1 MVTIADSYEIHKKGV
16 YEMKDKKTNVWVPVA
31 VIIGILL
38 VAMIVLTVFM
48 VVTGRSAGNTGSSS
62 SKYHADS
69 TQSDV
74 KPQDSDDYIQDVS
87 LDEFSI
93 GGSSDDSS
101 ASDNAEA
108 AEVAMEDPNGYILPD
123 SDSRKLKK
131 SDLAGMTAQQLS
143 YAKNEIYARH
153 GRVFKSSEL
162 QDYFNEKNWYEEND
176 DFKDEDLSKKEAE
189 NTKFIAGDVEKVLDD
204 LIKKQEIIPD
214 VVMIDPPRKGLDK
227 KSIQNLLDVNP
238 KRLVY
243 ISCNPST
250 LVRDL
255 AFFEEKYEIKN
266 ITPVDMFP
274 YTSHVECVAV
284 MCIR

>member
-1 MVTIADSYEIHKKGV
+1 
-16 YEMKDKKTNVWVPVA
+16 MKDKKTNVWVPVA

-108 AEVAMEDPNGYILPD
+108 AEVAMEDPNGYSLPD

-162 QDYFNEKNWYEEND
+162 QDYFNEKDWYEEND

-189 NTKFIAGDVEKVLDD
+189 NTKFIAAYQKDND
-204 LIKKQEIIPD
+204 LEYKPAK
-214 VVMIDPPRKGLDK
+214 
-227 KSIQNLLDVNP
+227 
-238 KRLVY
+238 
-243 ISCNPST
+243 
-250 LVRDL
+250 
-255 AFFEEKYEIKN
+255 
-266 ITPVDMFP
+266 
-274 YTSHVECVAV
+274 
-284 MCIR
+284 

>member
-1 MVTIADSYEIHKKGV
+1 
-16 YEMKDKKTNVWVPVA
+16 MKDKKTNVWVPVA

-108 AEVAMEDPNGYILPD
+108 AEVAMEDSNGYILPD
-123 SDSRKLKK
+123 SASRKLKK

-189 NTKFIAGDVEKVLDD
+189 NTKFIAAYQKDND
-204 LIKKQEIIPD
+204 LEYKPAK
-214 VVMIDPPRKGLDK
+214 
-227 KSIQNLLDVNP
+227 
-238 KRLVY
+238 
-243 ISCNPST
+243 
-250 LVRDL
+250 
-255 AFFEEKYEIKN
+255 
-266 ITPVDMFP
+266 
-274 YTSHVECVAV
+274 
-284 MCIR
+284 

>member
-1 MVTIADSYEIHKKGV
+1 
-16 YEMKDKKTNVWVPVA
+16 MKDKKTNVWVPVA

-38 VAMIVLTVFM
+38 VAMIVLTIFM

-87 LDEFSI
+87 LDELSI

-108 AEVAMEDPNGYILPD
+108 AEVAMEDSNGYILPD

-162 QDYFNEKNWYEEND
+162 QDYFNEKDWYEEND

-189 NTKFIAGDVEKVLDD
+189 NTEFIAAYQKDND
-204 LIKKQEIIPD
+204 LEYKPAK
-214 VVMIDPPRKGLDK
+214 
-227 KSIQNLLDVNP
+227 
-238 KRLVY
+238 
-243 ISCNPST
+243 
-250 LVRDL
+250 
-255 AFFEEKYEIKN
+255 
-266 ITPVDMFP
+266 
-274 YTSHVECVAV
+274 
-284 MCIR
+284 

>member
-1 MVTIADSYEIHKKGV
+1 
-16 YEMKDKKTNVWVPVA
+16 MKDKKTNVWVPVA

-38 VAMIVLTVFM
+38 VAMIVLTIFM

-93 GGSSDDSS
+93 GESSDDSS

-108 AEVAMEDPNGYILPD
+108 AEVAMEDSNGYILPD

-162 QDYFNEKNWYEEND
+162 QDYFNEKDWYKEND

-189 NTKFIAGDVEKVLDD
+189 NTEFIDAYQKDND
-204 LIKKQEIIPD
+204 LEYKPAK
-214 VVMIDPPRKGLDK
+214 
-227 KSIQNLLDVNP
+227 
-238 KRLVY
+238 
-243 ISCNPST
+243 
-250 LVRDL
+250 
-255 AFFEEKYEIKN
+255 
-266 ITPVDMFP
+266 
-274 YTSHVECVAV
+274 
-284 MCIR
+284 

>member
-16 YEMKDKKTNVWVPVA
+16 YEMKNKKTNVWVPVA

-108 AEVAMEDPNGYILPD
+108 AEVAMEDSNGYILPD

-153 GRVFKSSEL
+153 GRIFKSSEL
-162 QDYFNEKNWYEEND
+162 QDYFNQKDWYE
-176 DFKDEDLSKKEAE
+176 KM
-189 NTKFIAGDVEKVLDD
+189 
-204 LIKKQEIIPD
+204 
-214 VVMIDPPRKGLDK
+214 MISRTRISPRKKLK
-227 KSIQNLLDVNP
+227 IQNLLMLTR
-238 KRLVY
+238 KTT
-243 ISCNPST
+243 I
-250 LVRDL
+250 
-255 AFFEEKYEIKN
+255 
-266 ITPVDMFP
+266 
-274 YTSHVECVAV
+274 
-284 MCIR
+284 

>member
-48 VVTGRSAGNTGSSS
+48 VVT

-93 GGSSDDSS
+93 GESSDDSS

-108 AEVAMEDPNGYILPD
+108 AEVAMEDSNGYILPD

-162 QDYFNEKNWYEEND
+162 QDYFNEKDWYE
-176 DFKDEDLSKKEAE
+176 KM
-189 NTKFIAGDVEKVLDD
+189 
-204 LIKKQEIIPD
+204 
-214 VVMIDPPRKGLDK
+214 MISRTRISPRKKLK
-227 KSIQNLLDVNP
+227 IQNLLMLTR
-238 KRLVY
+238 KTT
-243 ISCNPST
+243 I
-250 LVRDL
+250 
-255 AFFEEKYEIKN
+255 
-266 ITPVDMFP
+266 
-274 YTSHVECVAV
+274 
-284 MCIR
+284 

>member
-1 MVTIADSYEIHKKGV
+1 
-16 YEMKDKKTNVWVPVA
+16 MKDKKTNVWVPVA

-108 AEVAMEDPNGYILPD
+108 AEVAMEDSNGYILPD
-123 SDSRKLKK
+123 SASRKLKK

-162 QDYFNEKNWYEEND
+162 QDYFNEKDWYEEND

-189 NTKFIAGDVEKVLDD
+189 NTEFIAAYQKDND
-204 LIKKQEIIPD
+204 LEYKPAK
-214 VVMIDPPRKGLDK
+214 
-227 KSIQNLLDVNP
+227 
-238 KRLVY
+238 
-243 ISCNPST
+243 
-250 LVRDL
+250 
-255 AFFEEKYEIKN
+255 
-266 ITPVDMFP
+266 
-274 YTSHVECVAV
+274 
-284 MCIR
+284 

>member
-1 MVTIADSYEIHKKGV
+1 
-16 YEMKDKKTNVWVPVA
+16 MKDKKTNVWVPVA

-38 VAMIVLTVFM
+38 VAIIVLTVFM

-74 KPQDSDDYIQDVS
+74 KPQNSDDYIQDVS

-108 AEVAMEDPNGYILPD
+108 AEVAMEDSNGYILPD
-123 SDSRKLKK
+123 SNSRKLKK

-162 QDYFNEKNWYEEND
+162 QDYFNEKDWYEEND

-189 NTKFIAGDVEKVLDD
+189 NTEFIDAYQKDND
-204 LIKKQEIIPD
+204 LEYKPAK
-214 VVMIDPPRKGLDK
+214 
-227 KSIQNLLDVNP
+227 
-238 KRLVY
+238 
-243 ISCNPST
+243 
-250 LVRDL
+250 
-255 AFFEEKYEIKN
+255 
-266 ITPVDMFP
+266 
-274 YTSHVECVAV
+274 
-284 MCIR
+284 

>member
-1 MVTIADSYEIHKKGV
+1 
-16 YEMKDKKTNVWVPVA
+16 MKNKKTNVWVPVA

-108 AEVAMEDPNGYILPD
+108 AEVAMEDSNGYILPD

-153 GRVFKSSEL
+153 GRIFKSSEL
-162 QDYFNEKNWYEEND
+162 QDYFNQKDGYEKND

-189 NTKFIAGDVEKVLDD
+189 NTEFIDAYQKDND
-204 LIKKQEIIPD
+204 LEYKPAK
-214 VVMIDPPRKGLDK
+214 
-227 KSIQNLLDVNP
+227 
-238 KRLVY
+238 
-243 ISCNPST
+243 
-250 LVRDL
+250 
-255 AFFEEKYEIKN
+255 
-266 ITPVDMFP
+266 
-274 YTSHVECVAV
+274 
-284 MCIR
+284 

>member
-1 MVTIADSYEIHKKGV
+1 
-16 YEMKDKKTNVWVPVA
+16 MKDKKTNVWVPVA

-38 VAMIVLTVFM
+38 VAIIVLTVFM
-48 VVTGRSAGNTGSSS
+48 VVTARSAGNTGSSS

-93 GGSSDDSS
+93 GESSDDSS

-108 AEVAMEDPNGYILPD
+108 AEVAMEDSNGYILPD

-162 QDYFNEKNWYEEND
+162 QDYFNEKDWYEEND

-189 NTKFIAGDVEKVLDD
+189 NTEFIDAYQKDND
-204 LIKKQEIIPD
+204 LEYKPAK
-214 VVMIDPPRKGLDK
+214 
-227 KSIQNLLDVNP
+227 
-238 KRLVY
+238 
-243 ISCNPST
+243 
-250 LVRDL
+250 
-255 AFFEEKYEIKN
+255 
-266 ITPVDMFP
+266 
-274 YTSHVECVAV
+274 
-284 MCIR
+284 

>member
-1 MVTIADSYEIHKKGV
+1 
-16 YEMKDKKTNVWVPVA
+16 MKDKKTNVWVPVA

-74 KPQDSDDYIQDVS
+74 KPQNSDDYIQDVS

-93 GGSSDDSS
+93 GESSDDSS

-108 AEVAMEDPNGYILPD
+108 AEVAMEDSNGYILPD

-162 QDYFNEKNWYEEND
+162 QDYFNEKDWYEEND

-189 NTKFIAGDVEKVLDD
+189 NTEFIDAYQKDND
-204 LIKKQEIIPD
+204 LEYKPAK
-214 VVMIDPPRKGLDK
+214 
-227 KSIQNLLDVNP
+227 
-238 KRLVY
+238 
-243 ISCNPST
+243 
-250 LVRDL
+250 
-255 AFFEEKYEIKN
+255 
-266 ITPVDMFP
+266 
-274 YTSHVECVAV
+274 
-284 MCIR
+284 

>member
-1 MVTIADSYEIHKKGV
+1 
-16 YEMKDKKTNVWVPVA
+16 MKDKKTNVWVPVA

-87 LDEFSI
+87 LDELSI

-108 AEVAMEDPNGYILPD
+108 AEVAMEDSNGYILPD

-162 QDYFNEKNWYEEND
+162 QDYFNEKDWYEEND

-189 NTKFIAGDVEKVLDD
+189 NTEFIAAYQKDND
-204 LIKKQEIIPD
+204 LEYKPAK
-214 VVMIDPPRKGLDK
+214 
-227 KSIQNLLDVNP
+227 
-238 KRLVY
+238 
-243 ISCNPST
+243 
-250 LVRDL
+250 
-255 AFFEEKYEIKN
+255 
-266 ITPVDMFP
+266 
-274 YTSHVECVAV
+274 
-284 MCIR
+284 

>member
-1 MVTIADSYEIHKKGV
+1 
-16 YEMKDKKTNVWVPVA
+16 MKDKKTNVWVPVA

-62 SKYHADS
+62 SKYHANS

-108 AEVAMEDPNGYILPD
+108 AEVAMEDSNGYILPD

-162 QDYFNEKNWYEEND
+162 QDYFNEKDWYEEND

-189 NTKFIAGDVEKVLDD
+189 NTEFIAAYQKDND
-204 LIKKQEIIPD
+204 LEYKPAK
-214 VVMIDPPRKGLDK
+214 
-227 KSIQNLLDVNP
+227 
-238 KRLVY
+238 
-243 ISCNPST
+243 
-250 LVRDL
+250 
-255 AFFEEKYEIKN
+255 
-266 ITPVDMFP
+266 
-274 YTSHVECVAV
+274 
-284 MCIR
+284 

>member
-1 MVTIADSYEIHKKGV
+1 
-16 YEMKDKKTNVWVPVA
+16 MKDKKTNVWVPVA

-108 AEVAMEDPNGYILPD
+108 AEVAMEDSNGYILPD

-162 QDYFNEKNWYEEND
+162 QDYFNEKDWYEEND

-189 NTKFIAGDVEKVLDD
+189 NAEFIDAYQKDND
-204 LIKKQEIIPD
+204 LEYKPAK
-214 VVMIDPPRKGLDK
+214 
-227 KSIQNLLDVNP
+227 
-238 KRLVY
+238 
-243 ISCNPST
+243 
-250 LVRDL
+250 
-255 AFFEEKYEIKN
+255 
-266 ITPVDMFP
+266 
-274 YTSHVECVAV
+274 
-284 MCIR
+284 

>member
-1 MVTIADSYEIHKKGV
+1 
-16 YEMKDKKTNVWVPVA
+16 MKDKKTNVWVPVA

-93 GGSSDDSS
+93 GESSDDSS

-108 AEVAMEDPNGYILPD
+108 AEVAMEDSNGYILPD
-123 SDSRKLKK
+123 SNSRKLKK

-162 QDYFNEKNWYEEND
+162 QDYFNEKDWYEEND

-189 NTKFIAGDVEKVLDD
+189 NTEFIDAYQKDND
-204 LIKKQEIIPD
+204 LEYKPAK
-214 VVMIDPPRKGLDK
+214 
-227 KSIQNLLDVNP
+227 
-238 KRLVY
+238 
-243 ISCNPST
+243 
-250 LVRDL
+250 
-255 AFFEEKYEIKN
+255 
-266 ITPVDMFP
+266 
-274 YTSHVECVAV
+274 
-284 MCIR
+284 

>member
-1 MVTIADSYEIHKKGV
+1 
-16 YEMKDKKTNVWVPVA
+16 MKDKKTNVWVPVA

-108 AEVAMEDPNGYILPD
+108 AEVAMEDSNGYILPD
-123 SDSRKLKK
+123 SNSRKLKK

-162 QDYFNEKNWYEEND
+162 QDYFNEKDWYEEND

-189 NTKFIAGDVEKVLDD
+189 NTEFIAAYQKDND
-204 LIKKQEIIPD
+204 LEYKPAK
-214 VVMIDPPRKGLDK
+214 
-227 KSIQNLLDVNP
+227 
-238 KRLVY
+238 
-243 ISCNPST
+243 
-250 LVRDL
+250 
-255 AFFEEKYEIKN
+255 
-266 ITPVDMFP
+266 
-274 YTSHVECVAV
+274 
-284 MCIR
+284 

>member
-1 MVTIADSYEIHKKGV
+1 
-16 YEMKDKKTNVWVPVA
+16 MKNKKTNVWVPVA

-108 AEVAMEDPNGYILPD
+108 AEVAMEDSNGYILPD

-162 QDYFNEKNWYEEND
+162 QDYFNEKDWYEEND

-189 NTKFIAGDVEKVLDD
+189 NTKFIAAYQKDND
-204 LIKKQEIIPD
+204 LEYKPAK
-214 VVMIDPPRKGLDK
+214 
-227 KSIQNLLDVNP
+227 
-238 KRLVY
+238 
-243 ISCNPST
+243 
-250 LVRDL
+250 
-255 AFFEEKYEIKN
+255 
-266 ITPVDMFP
+266 
-274 YTSHVECVAV
+274 
-284 MCIR
+284 

>member
-1 MVTIADSYEIHKKGV
+1 
-16 YEMKDKKTNVWVPVA
+16 MKDKKTNVWVPVA

-38 VAMIVLTVFM
+38 VAIIVLTVFM

-74 KPQDSDDYIQDVS
+74 KPQNSDDYIQDVS

-108 AEVAMEDPNGYILPD
+108 AEVAMEDSNGYILPD

-162 QDYFNEKNWYEEND
+162 QDYFNEKDWYEEND

-189 NTKFIAGDVEKVLDD
+189 NTEFIAAYQKDN
-204 LIKKQEIIPD
+204 
-214 VVMIDPPRKGLDK
+214 
-227 KSIQNLLDVNP
+227 NLEYKP
-238 KRLVY
+238 AK
-243 ISCNPST
+243 
-250 LVRDL
+250 
-255 AFFEEKYEIKN
+255 
-266 ITPVDMFP
+266 
-274 YTSHVECVAV
+274 
-284 MCIR
+284 

>member
-16 YEMKDKKTNVWVPVA
+16 YETKNKKTNVWVPVA

-108 AEVAMEDPNGYILPD
+108 AEVAMEDSNGYILPD

-153 GRVFKSSEL
+153 GRIFKSSEL
-162 QDYFNEKNWYEEND
+162 QDYFNQKDWYEKND

-189 NTKFIAGDVEKVLDD
+189 NTEFIDAYQKDND
-204 LIKKQEIIPD
+204 LEYKPAK
-214 VVMIDPPRKGLDK
+214 
-227 KSIQNLLDVNP
+227 
-238 KRLVY
+238 
-243 ISCNPST
+243 
-250 LVRDL
+250 
-255 AFFEEKYEIKN
+255 
-266 ITPVDMFP
+266 
-274 YTSHVECVAV
+274 
-284 MCIR
+284 

>member
-1 MVTIADSYEIHKKGV
+1 
-16 YEMKDKKTNVWVPVA
+16 MKDKKTNVWVPVA

-38 VAMIVLTVFM
+38 VAMIVLTIFM
-48 VVTGRSAGNTGSSS
+48 VVTGRSADNTGSSS
-62 SKYHADS
+62 SKYHADR

-93 GGSSDDSS
+93 GESSDDSS

-108 AEVAMEDPNGYILPD
+108 AEVAMEDSNGYILPD

-162 QDYFNEKNWYEEND
+162 QDYFNEKDWYEKND

-189 NTKFIAGDVEKVLDD
+189 NTEFIDAYQKDND
-204 LIKKQEIIPD
+204 LEYKPAK
-214 VVMIDPPRKGLDK
+214 
-227 KSIQNLLDVNP
+227 
-238 KRLVY
+238 
-243 ISCNPST
+243 
-250 LVRDL
+250 
-255 AFFEEKYEIKN
+255 
-266 ITPVDMFP
+266 
-274 YTSHVECVAV
+274 
-284 MCIR
+284 

>member
-1 MVTIADSYEIHKKGV
+1 
-16 YEMKDKKTNVWVPVA
+16 MKDKKTNVWVSVA

-38 VAMIVLTVFM
+38 VAIIVLTVFM

-93 GGSSDDSS
+93 GESSDDSS

-108 AEVAMEDPNGYILPD
+108 AEVAMEDSNGYILPD

-162 QDYFNEKNWYEEND
+162 QDYFNEKDWYEEND

-189 NTKFIAGDVEKVLDD
+189 NTEFIDAYQKDND
-204 LIKKQEIIPD
+204 LEYKPAK
-214 VVMIDPPRKGLDK
+214 
-227 KSIQNLLDVNP
+227 
-238 KRLVY
+238 
-243 ISCNPST
+243 
-250 LVRDL
+250 
-255 AFFEEKYEIKN
+255 
-266 ITPVDMFP
+266 
-274 YTSHVECVAV
+274 
-284 MCIR
+284 

>member
-1 MVTIADSYEIHKKGV
+1 
-16 YEMKDKKTNVWVPVA
+16 MKDKKTNVWVPVA

-38 VAMIVLTVFM
+38 VAMIVLTIFM

-74 KPQDSDDYIQDVS
+74 KPQNSDDYIQDVS

-108 AEVAMEDPNGYILPD
+108 AEVAMEDSNGYILPD

-162 QDYFNEKNWYEEND
+162 QDYFNEKDWYEEND

-189 NTKFIAGDVEKVLDD
+189 NTEFIDAYQKDND
-204 LIKKQEIIPD
+204 LEYKPAK
-214 VVMIDPPRKGLDK
+214 
-227 KSIQNLLDVNP
+227 
-238 KRLVY
+238 
-243 ISCNPST
+243 
-250 LVRDL
+250 
-255 AFFEEKYEIKN
+255 
-266 ITPVDMFP
+266 
-274 YTSHVECVAV
+274 
-284 MCIR
+284 

>member
-1 MVTIADSYEIHKKGV
+1 
-16 YEMKDKKTNVWVPVA
+16 MKDKKTNVWVPVA

-74 KPQDSDDYIQDVS
+74 KPQNSDDYIQDGS

-108 AEVAMEDPNGYILPD
+108 AEVAMEDSNGYILPD

-162 QDYFNEKNWYEEND
+162 QDYFNEKDWYEEND

-189 NTKFIAGDVEKVLDD
+189 NTEFIDAYQKDND
-204 LIKKQEIIPD
+204 LEYKPAK
-214 VVMIDPPRKGLDK
+214 
-227 KSIQNLLDVNP
+227 
-238 KRLVY
+238 
-243 ISCNPST
+243 
-250 LVRDL
+250 
-255 AFFEEKYEIKN
+255 
-266 ITPVDMFP
+266 
-274 YTSHVECVAV
+274 
-284 MCIR
+284 

>member
-1 MVTIADSYEIHKKGV
+1 
-16 YEMKDKKTNVWVPVA
+16 MKDKKTNVWVPVA

-69 TQSDV
+69 TQSNV

-93 GGSSDDSS
+93 GESSDDSS

-108 AEVAMEDPNGYILPD
+108 AEVAMEDSNGYILPD

-162 QDYFNEKNWYEEND
+162 QDYFNEKDWYEEND

-189 NTKFIAGDVEKVLDD
+189 NTEFIDAYQKDND
-204 LIKKQEIIPD
+204 LEYKPAK
-214 VVMIDPPRKGLDK
+214 
-227 KSIQNLLDVNP
+227 
-238 KRLVY
+238 
-243 ISCNPST
+243 
-250 LVRDL
+250 
-255 AFFEEKYEIKN
+255 
-266 ITPVDMFP
+266 
-274 YTSHVECVAV
+274 
-284 MCIR
+284 

>member
-1 MVTIADSYEIHKKGV
+1 
-16 YEMKDKKTNVWVPVA
+16 MKDKKTNVWVPVA

-38 VAMIVLTVFM
+38 VAIIVLTVFM

-108 AEVAMEDPNGYILPD
+108 AEVAMEDSNGYILPD

-162 QDYFNEKNWYEEND
+162 QDYFNEKDWYEEND

-189 NTKFIAGDVEKVLDD
+189 NAEFIDAYQKDND
-204 LIKKQEIIPD
+204 LEYKPAK
-214 VVMIDPPRKGLDK
+214 
-227 KSIQNLLDVNP
+227 
-238 KRLVY
+238 
-243 ISCNPST
+243 
-250 LVRDL
+250 
-255 AFFEEKYEIKN
+255 
-266 ITPVDMFP
+266 
-274 YTSHVECVAV
+274 
-284 MCIR
+284 

>member
-1 MVTIADSYEIHKKGV
+1 
-16 YEMKDKKTNVWVPVA
+16 MKDKKTNVWVPVA

-38 VAMIVLTVFM
+38 VAIIVLTVFM

-74 KPQDSDDYIQDVS
+74 KPQNSDDYIQDVS

-108 AEVAMEDPNGYILPD
+108 AEVAMEDSNGYILPD

-162 QDYFNEKNWYEEND
+162 QDYFNEKDWYEEND

-189 NTKFIAGDVEKVLDD
+189 NTEFIDAYHKDND
-204 LIKKQEIIPD
+204 LEYKPAK
-214 VVMIDPPRKGLDK
+214 
-227 KSIQNLLDVNP
+227 
-238 KRLVY
+238 
-243 ISCNPST
+243 
-250 LVRDL
+250 
-255 AFFEEKYEIKN
+255 
-266 ITPVDMFP
+266 
-274 YTSHVECVAV
+274 
-284 MCIR
+284 

>member
-1 MVTIADSYEIHKKGV
+1 
-16 YEMKDKKTNVWVPVA
+16 MKDKKTNVWVPVA

-93 GGSSDDSS
+93 GESSDDSS

-108 AEVAMEDPNGYILPD
+108 AEVAMEDSNGYILPD

-162 QDYFNEKNWYEEND
+162 QEYFNEKDWYEEND

-189 NTKFIAGDVEKVLDD
+189 NTEFIDAYQKDND
-204 LIKKQEIIPD
+204 LEYKPAK
-214 VVMIDPPRKGLDK
+214 
-227 KSIQNLLDVNP
+227 
-238 KRLVY
+238 
-243 ISCNPST
+243 
-250 LVRDL
+250 
-255 AFFEEKYEIKN
+255 
-266 ITPVDMFP
+266 
-274 YTSHVECVAV
+274 
-284 MCIR
+284 

>member
-1 MVTIADSYEIHKKGV
+1 
-16 YEMKDKKTNVWVPVA
+16 MKDKKTNVWVPVA

-176 DFKDEDLSKKEAE
+176 DFKDEHLSKKEAE
-189 NTKFIAGDVEKVLDD
+189 NTKFIAAYQKDND
-204 LIKKQEIIPD
+204 LEYKPAK
-214 VVMIDPPRKGLDK
+214 
-227 KSIQNLLDVNP
+227 
-238 KRLVY
+238 
-243 ISCNPST
+243 
-250 LVRDL
+250 
-255 AFFEEKYEIKN
+255 
-266 ITPVDMFP
+266 
-274 YTSHVECVAV
+274 
-284 MCIR
+284 

>member
-1 MVTIADSYEIHKKGV
+1 
-16 YEMKDKKTNVWVPVA
+16 MKDKKTNVWVPVA

-38 VAMIVLTVFM
+38 VAIIVLTVFM

-74 KPQDSDDYIQDVS
+74 KPQNSDDYIQDVS

-108 AEVAMEDPNGYILPD
+108 AEVAMEDSNGYILPD

-162 QDYFNEKNWYEEND
+162 QDYFNEKDWYEEND

-189 NTKFIAGDVEKVLDD
+189 NTEFIDAYQKDND
-204 LIKKQEIIPD
+204 LEYKPAK
-214 VVMIDPPRKGLDK
+214 
-227 KSIQNLLDVNP
+227 
-238 KRLVY
+238 
-243 ISCNPST
+243 
-250 LVRDL
+250 
-255 AFFEEKYEIKN
+255 
-266 ITPVDMFP
+266 
-274 YTSHVECVAV
+274 
-284 MCIR
+284 

>member
-1 MVTIADSYEIHKKGV
+1 
-16 YEMKDKKTNVWVPVA
+16 MKDKKTNVWVPVA

-93 GGSSDDSS
+93 GGSSDNSS

-108 AEVAMEDPNGYILPD
+108 AEVAMEDSNGYILPD

-189 NTKFIAGDVEKVLDD
+189 NTKFIAAYQKDND
-204 LIKKQEIIPD
+204 LEYKPAK
-214 VVMIDPPRKGLDK
+214 
-227 KSIQNLLDVNP
+227 
-238 KRLVY
+238 
-243 ISCNPST
+243 
-250 LVRDL
+250 
-255 AFFEEKYEIKN
+255 
-266 ITPVDMFP
+266 
-274 YTSHVECVAV
+274 
-284 MCIR
+284 

>member
-38 VAMIVLTVFM
+38 VAMIVLTIFM

-93 GGSSDDSS
+93 GESSDDSS

-108 AEVAMEDPNGYILPD
+108 AEVAMEDSNGYILPD
-123 SDSRKLKK
+123 SNSRKLKK

-162 QDYFNEKNWYEEND
+162 QDYFNEKDWYEEND

-189 NTKFIAGDVEKVLDD
+189 NTEFIDAYQKDND
-204 LIKKQEIIPD
+204 LEYKPAK
-214 VVMIDPPRKGLDK
+214 
-227 KSIQNLLDVNP
+227 
-238 KRLVY
+238 
-243 ISCNPST
+243 
-250 LVRDL
+250 
-255 AFFEEKYEIKN
+255 
-266 ITPVDMFP
+266 
-274 YTSHVECVAV
+274 
-284 MCIR
+284 

>member
-1 MVTIADSYEIHKKGV
+1 
-16 YEMKDKKTNVWVPVA
+16 MKDKKTNVWVPVA

-38 VAMIVLTVFM
+38 VAIIVLTVFM

-93 GGSSDDSS
+93 GESSDDSS

-108 AEVAMEDPNGYILPD
+108 AEVAMEDSNGYILPD
-123 SDSRKLKK
+123 SNSRKLKK

-162 QDYFNEKNWYEEND
+162 QDYFNEKDWYEEND

-189 NTKFIAGDVEKVLDD
+189 NTEFIAAYQKDND
-204 LIKKQEIIPD
+204 LEYKPAK
-214 VVMIDPPRKGLDK
+214 
-227 KSIQNLLDVNP
+227 
-238 KRLVY
+238 
-243 ISCNPST
+243 
-250 LVRDL
+250 
-255 AFFEEKYEIKN
+255 
-266 ITPVDMFP
+266 
-274 YTSHVECVAV
+274 
-284 MCIR
+284 

>member
-1 MVTIADSYEIHKKGV
+1 
-16 YEMKDKKTNVWVPVA
+16 MKDKKTNVWVPVA

-74 KPQDSDDYIQDVS
+74 KPQNSDDYIQDVS

-108 AEVAMEDPNGYILPD
+108 AEVAMEDSNGYILPD

-162 QDYFNEKNWYEEND
+162 QDYFNEKDWYEEND

-189 NTKFIAGDVEKVLDD
+189 NTEFIDAYQKDND
-204 LIKKQEIIPD
+204 LEYKPAK
-214 VVMIDPPRKGLDK
+214 
-227 KSIQNLLDVNP
+227 
-238 KRLVY
+238 
-243 ISCNPST
+243 
-250 LVRDL
+250 
-255 AFFEEKYEIKN
+255 
-266 ITPVDMFP
+266 
-274 YTSHVECVAV
+274 
-284 MCIR
+284 

>member
-1 MVTIADSYEIHKKGV
+1 
-16 YEMKDKKTNVWVPVA
+16 MKNKKTNVWVPVA

-143 YAKNEIYARH
+143 Y

-162 QDYFNEKNWYEEND
+162 QDYFNEKDWSEEND

-189 NTKFIAGDVEKVLDD
+189 NTKFIAAYQKDND
-204 LIKKQEIIPD
+204 LEYKPAK
-214 VVMIDPPRKGLDK
+214 
-227 KSIQNLLDVNP
+227 
-238 KRLVY
+238 
-243 ISCNPST
+243 
-250 LVRDL
+250 
-255 AFFEEKYEIKN
+255 
-266 ITPVDMFP
+266 
-274 YTSHVECVAV
+274 
-284 MCIR
+284 

>member
-1 MVTIADSYEIHKKGV
+1 
-16 YEMKDKKTNVWVPVA
+16 MKDKKTNVWVPVA

-108 AEVAMEDPNGYILPD
+108 AEVAMEDSNGYILPD

-162 QDYFNEKNWYEEND
+162 QDYFNEKDWYEEND

-189 NTKFIAGDVEKVLDD
+189 NTKFIAAYQKDND
-204 LIKKQEIIPD
+204 LEYKPAK
-214 VVMIDPPRKGLDK
+214 
-227 KSIQNLLDVNP
+227 
-238 KRLVY
+238 
-243 ISCNPST
+243 
-250 LVRDL
+250 
-255 AFFEEKYEIKN
+255 
-266 ITPVDMFP
+266 
-274 YTSHVECVAV
+274 
-284 MCIR
+284 

>member
-1 MVTIADSYEIHKKGV
+1 
-16 YEMKDKKTNVWVPVA
+16 MKDKKTNVWVPVA

-38 VAMIVLTVFM
+38 VAMIVLTIFM

-74 KPQDSDDYIQDVS
+74 KPQNSDDYIQDVS

-108 AEVAMEDPNGYILPD
+108 AEVAMEDSNGYILPD
-123 SDSRKLKK
+123 SNSRKLKK

-162 QDYFNEKNWYEEND
+162 QDYFNEKDWYEEND

-189 NTKFIAGDVEKVLDD
+189 NTEFIDAYQKDND
-204 LIKKQEIIPD
+204 LEYKPAK
-214 VVMIDPPRKGLDK
+214 
-227 KSIQNLLDVNP
+227 
-238 KRLVY
+238 
-243 ISCNPST
+243 
-250 LVRDL
+250 
-255 AFFEEKYEIKN
+255 
-266 ITPVDMFP
+266 
-274 YTSHVECVAV
+274 
-284 MCIR
+284 